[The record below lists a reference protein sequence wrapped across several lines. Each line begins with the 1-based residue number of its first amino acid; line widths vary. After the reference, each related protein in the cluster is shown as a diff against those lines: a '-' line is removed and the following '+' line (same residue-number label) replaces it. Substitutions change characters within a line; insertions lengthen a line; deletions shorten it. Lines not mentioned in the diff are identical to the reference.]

1 MVGARYEKA
10 AIVLLPAEIVEIG
23 WGMAG
28 TKPERY
34 GVRDLYL
41 RNFEVD
47 DWGGIDPSQHLG
59 RDVMCIFSWGVTVD
73 KLCESDDSSVR

>member
-10 AIVLLPAEIVEIG
+10 TIVLLPPEIVEIG
-23 WGMAG
+23 WGRVDK
-28 TKPERY
+28 KPERY

-47 DWGGIDPSQHLG
+47 DWSGIDPSQHLG
-59 RDVMCIFSWGVTVD
+59 RDVMCNFAWGVTVD
-73 KLCESDDSSVR
+73 KFCQSVGSV